1 MSNTLVPE
9 SLSQYFIKA
18 TPTSWGALPL
28 NQTYYFVSSS
38 LDAYLTELE
47 LMATEPNNH
56 PTTHA
61 SMVVLKDW
69 IGDVTLSEL
78 QNRLTTLE
86 TNYAELQVTR
96 PEAAIRQTVATSMR
110 LADLQ
115 NLGVRLYGSGT
126 ELGLYLS

>member
-9 SLSQYFIKA
+9 NLSRYFTKA
-18 TPTSWGALPL
+18 TDTSWGALPL

-38 LDAYLTELE
+38 LDTYLSELE
-47 LMATEPNNH
+47 LMATKPDNQ
-56 PTTHA
+56 PATHA
-61 SMVVLKDW
+61 SLAVLKDW
-69 IGDVTLSEL
+69 IGDVTLTEL
-78 QNRLTTLE
+78 QSRLNTLE

-96 PEAAIRQTVATSMR
+96 PEAAIRQTVATSVR

-115 NLGVRLYGSGT
+115 NLGVRLYGSGI